1 MKEGEVMAKDYEK
14 LAKEI
19 IKHVGGEK
27 NVLDLRHCITRLR
40 FQLKDESKADT
51 EYLKNLEGV
60 VTVIKASG
68 QYQVVIGNDVGDV
81 YEAIISTSNINGESN
96 GSSNNN
102 ENDDRKLLDK
112 FIDMISG
119 IFQPFIMVLSATG
132 MIKVLVAILGVFG
145 LNEAN
150 SGFFAILN
158 AVGDGFFQFLPVVIA
173 LTAAK
178 KFRMNIY
185 SALAIAFAFVYP
197 TLENITAGE
206 PLYTLFEGTQFS
218 SEVFTTFLGVPVV
231 LPPGGHY
238 STVIPIILAIWF
250 GSKVEKGFK
259 KIIPSVVNSFLT
271 PFFTVL
277 VAASVSILV
286 IGPVSTW
293 GADLIGLIFM
303 GIYKLSP
310 IIFGTLVGGL
320 WQVLVMFGLHWGL
333 IPIAILQIGEQG
345 FTPILSNSGSASFGV
360 LGVLLAIIIKNKNK
374 KVRNIG
380 IPATIA
386 SIFGITEP
394 GIYGLLLP
402 MKKPFIVALI
412 ASAIGGAYTGFF
424 DVVVYRMGGLGV
436 FSIPNYIANDG
447 QLTMNFWHRII
458 SFVIVTVVAFVIQML
473 MKTPELDSS
482 SEELPKKPEEK
493 NKDKIVSEAELAES
507 RKQDIIASP
516 LDGRIKKLADIEDE
530 VFASGAMGE
539 GVAIV
544 PTKGVI
550 YAPANAKVSMIF
562 KTGHAVGLTTELG
575 TEILIYIGLDTV
587 ELEGEGFE
595 KLVNEGEEVLSGQ
608 PLINFDMD
616 KIKQKGYKL
625 DIPIIVTNTN
635 DIIDVLITE
644 ERQLEH
650 GDYLFTAIQ

>member
-1 MKEGEVMAKDYEK
+1 MAKDYKK

-19 IKHVGGEK
+19 IEHVGGEK
-27 NVLDLRHCITRLR
+27 NVSDLRHCITRLR

-60 VTVIKASG
+60 VTVIQASG

-81 YEAIISTSNINGESN
+81 YEAILSVSNVNGDSTEP
-96 GSSNNN
+96 SNNN

-132 MIKVLVAILGVFG
+132 MIKGLVAVLGVFG

-150 SGFFAILN
+150 SGLFAILN

-197 TLENITAGE
+197 TLENITTGE

-218 SEVFTTFLGVPVV
+218 SEVFTTFLGIPVV
-231 LPPGGHY
+231 LPPGGYY

-277 VAASVSILV
+277 VAATVAILV
-286 IGPVSTW
+286 IGPVATW
-293 GADLIGLIFM
+293 GADLIGLLFM
-303 GIYKLSP
+303 GVYTLSP
-310 IIFGTLVGGL
+310 VIFGALVGGL

-360 LGVLLAIIIKNKNK
+360 LGVLLAIIIKNKDK

-402 MKKPFIVALI
+402 MKKPFIVSLI
-412 ASAIGGAYTGFF
+412 ASAIGGAYTGLF
-424 DVVVYRMGGLGV
+424 DVVIYRMGGLGV

-458 SFVIVTVVAFVIQML
+458 SFVLVTVVAFALQMF
-473 MKTPELDSS
+473 MKTPQLDSAGD
-482 SEELPKKPEEK
+482 EAPKNNEEK
-493 NKDKIVSEAELAES
+493 NKVGSVNENELEES

-516 LDGRIKKLADIEDE
+516 LDGDTKELADIDDE
-530 VFASGAMGE
+530 VFASGAMGD
-539 GVAIV
+539 GIAMV
-544 PTKGVI
+544 PTKGVV

-562 KTGHAVGLTTELG
+562 KTGHAIGLTTELG
-575 TEILIYIGLDTV
+575 TELLIHIGLDTV

-595 KLVNEGEEVLSGQ
+595 KLVSEGEEVLPGQ
-608 PLINFDMD
+608 PLINFDIE

-635 DIIDVLITE
+635 DVIDVLVTDE
-644 ERQLEH
+644 QQLEH
-650 GDYLFTAIQ
+650 GDYLFTAIK

>member
-1 MKEGEVMAKDYEK
+1 MAKDYEK

-27 NVLDLRHCITRLR
+27 NVSDLRHCITRLR
-40 FQLKDESKADT
+40 FQLKDENKADT

-60 VTVIKASG
+60 VTVIQASG

-132 MIKVLVAILGVFG
+132 MIKGLVAILGVFG
-145 LNEAN
+145 LDETN
-150 SGFFAILN
+150 SGVFAILN

-197 TLENITAGE
+197 TLENITSGE

-218 SEVFTTFLGVPVV
+218 SEVFSTFLGIPIV
-231 LPPGGHY
+231 LPPGGYY

-250 GSKVEKGFK
+250 GSKVEKWFK

-277 VAASVSILV
+277 VAATIAILV
-286 IGPVSTW
+286 IGPVATW
-293 GADLIGLIFM
+293 GADLIGVLFM
-303 GIYKLSP
+303 SVYTLSP
-310 IIFGTLVGGL
+310 IIFGALVGGL

-333 IPIAILQIGEQG
+333 VPIAILQIGEQG

-360 LGVLLAIIIKNKNK
+360 LGVLLAIIIKNKDK

-386 SIFGITEP
+386 SIFGVTEP

-402 MKKPFIVALI
+402 MKKPFVISLV

-424 DVVVYRMGGLGV
+424 DVVTYRMGGLGV

-458 SFVIVTVVAFVIQML
+458 AFVLVTVVAFAIQMF
-473 MKTPELDSS
+473 MKTPQLDSTEGEPTKNM
-482 SEELPKKPEEK
+482 EETDKVGTV
-493 NKDKIVSEAELAES
+493 NKTELEES

-516 LDGRIKKLADIEDE
+516 LDGKIKKLADIEDE

-539 GVAIV
+539 GVAMS
-544 PTKGVI
+544 PSKGVV

-575 TEILIYIGLDTV
+575 TEILIHVGLDTV

-595 KLVNEGEEVLSGQ
+595 KLVNEGDEVLSGQ
-608 PLINFDMD
+608 PLINFDIE
-616 KIKQKGYKL
+616 KIQQKGYKL
-625 DIPIIVTNTN
+625 DIPVIVTNTN

-644 ERQLEH
+644 EQQLEH
-650 GDYLFTAIQ
+650 GDYLFTAIK